1 MFGRTAPNSAKR
13 TETAMQRNAASQV
26 EQQVVIIRHTPRN
39 RPRSPRRSPW
49 QGPLPPGVE
58 SIVEREALDPDFS
71 KLYAKWA
78 SSFALLTDAFI
89 GETVKSGNL
98 EPARLPDW
106 TCFKWVDCC
115 SCKVDENYLWVQ
127 KHDSGWTIELC
138 YPDAT
143 DPDSFVLTIE
153 NMPVLCPDR
162 RSAFTLAV
170 ACYPAA
176 PVNLAWDPYW

>member
-1 MFGRTAPNSAKR
+1 MFGRNGPNSAKKM
-13 TETAMQRNAASQV
+13 EAVMQRNAASQV
-26 EQQVVIIRHTPRN
+26 EREELIIRHTPRP
-39 RPRSPRRSPW
+39 RPRSPRR
-49 QGPLPPGVE
+49 GPLPHGVE
-58 SIVEREALDPDFS
+58 RIVEREALDQYFS

-89 GETVKSGNL
+89 GETLKSANL
-98 EPARLPDW
+98 EPARLAEW
-106 TCFKWVDCC
+106 TCFKWVDSCC
-115 SCKVDENYLWVQ
+115 CRVDENYLWVQ

-162 RSAFTLAV
+162 RSAVSLAV

-176 PVNLAWDPYW
+176 PVNLAWGPY

>member
-1 MFGRTAPNSAKR
+1 
-13 TETAMQRNAASQV
+13 MQRSVATQV
-26 EQQVVIIRHTPRN
+26 EEEVLIIRRRPRP
-39 RPRSPRRSPW
+39 RPRSPRRRSW
-49 QGPLPPGVE
+49 QGPLPHGVKA
-58 SIVEREALDPDFS
+58 IVEREALDQDYS

-78 SSFALLTDAFI
+78 NSFALLTDAFI
-89 GETVKSGNL
+89 GEMVKSANL
-98 EPARLPDW
+98 NSARLPEW
-106 TCFKWVDCC
+106 TYHRLFDCC

-143 DPDSFVLTIE
+143 DPDSFVLTVE
-153 NMPVLCPDR
+153 HMPILCPGG
-162 RSAFTLAV
+162 RSAASLAV